1 MKKENPIRL
10 MVVDDH
16 PAFRHGIVGLLNC
29 VADMRVIAE
38 ANDGPEA
45 LALFRLNR
53 PDVVLMDLRL
63 PGMSGVDVTLAL
75 REEAPECRIV
85 VITTYDGDED
95 IYRALQSGAQSYL
108 LKDMSFE
115 EMAEIIRSV
124 HLGRPQLPTT
134 VAGRLAERLRRPELT
149 SREHEVLHMLVRG
162 RSNKEISS
170 SLGVSESTV
179 KSHLKALF
187 SKLGVRDRTQ
197 AAVSALQHGIV
208 HLE

>member
-1 MKKENPIRL
+1 
-10 MVVDDH
+10 MVVEDH
-16 PAFRHGIVGLLNC
+16 PAFRHGLVGLLNC
-29 VADMRVIAE
+29 VPDMVVIAE
-38 ANDGPEA
+38 AKDGPEA
-45 LALFRLNR
+45 LALFRQNP

-63 PGMSGVDVTLAL
+63 PGMSGVEVTLAL
-75 REEAPECRIV
+75 RQEAPHCRIV

-115 EMAEIIRSV
+115 EMATIIRSV
-124 HLGRPQLPTT
+124 HLGRPELPTA
-134 VAGRLAERLRRPELT
+134 VAGRLAERIRRPELT
-149 SREHEVLHMLVRG
+149 PRELEVLHLLVRG
-162 RSNKEISS
+162 RSNKEIAT
-170 SLGVSESTV
+170 SLGVSEPTV

-187 SKLGVRDRTQ
+187 LKLGVRDRTQ